1 MDKEFS
7 PDLLNKK
14 TKSNNLGIAAI
25 SSIIGLLLF
34 LFSYAS
40 MLSAESGV
48 WGMISP
54 EGFFWLCSMLFSL
67 VIIFF
72 GLLFTLIFTIDR
84 MKQS

>member
-7 PDLLNKK
+7 PDLPNKK

-48 WGMISP
+48 KCILM
-54 EGFFWLCSMLFSL
+54 ET
-67 VIIFF
+67 F
-72 GLLFTLIFTIDR
+72 GVVWIASFT
-84 MKQS
+84 